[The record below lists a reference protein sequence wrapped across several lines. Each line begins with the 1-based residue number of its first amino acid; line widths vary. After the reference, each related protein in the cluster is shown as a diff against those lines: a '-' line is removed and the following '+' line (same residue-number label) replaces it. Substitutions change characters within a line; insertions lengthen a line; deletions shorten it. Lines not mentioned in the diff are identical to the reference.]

1 MGYIS
6 VTRAVG
12 VRLLFASHGVVSI
25 WRLADVSNDERFWYL
40 AGTLGL
46 LFIESLVTLVKRQGK
61 EWQWYVDV
69 VVYSFL
75 FSDDVVCFL
84 LEQEHCIY
92 DRCYD
97 NLHGCCII
105 LVGARFA
112 DYLCLN
118 INSILTNC
126 SYYEWYWKTSYCSFL
141 EIT

>member
-46 LFIESLVTLVKRQGK
+46 LFLESLVTLVKRQGK

-69 VVYSFL
+69 VCHYFL
-75 FSDDVVCFL
+75 YSDDVFFFYWNRS
-84 LEQEHCIY
+84 I
-92 DRCYD
+92 
-97 NLHGCCII
+97 
-105 LVGARFA
+105 F
-112 DYLCLN
+112 CL
-118 INSILTNC
+118 I
-126 SYYEWYWKTSYCSFL
+126 
-141 EIT
+141 